1 MCKIRFCDSSFKI
14 LTKLNEK
21 SILKHLEL
29 CGRECYQSG
38 AKTTKDSCYSFV
50 KRLIDNSEG
59 SVLEHSSFSVKFI
72 CTRSLSHQLVRHRL
86 CAFSE
91 QSQRYCNYATKVP
104 IYFIIPLWIPENDR
118 EFLLNYTVDSSI
130 RFTDLP
136 DLSEDTLNW
145 LELVLDS
152 VKTYN
157 RLIKIG
163 LKPQEARSVLPNS
176 TKTAIVCTTN
186 IREWRHILKL
196 RTSKRADPEIKELMG
211 LLLKELKIQLP
222 VLFNDIGE
230 ENETN

>member
-118 EFLLNYTVDSSI
+118 EFLLNYTVDSNI

-136 DLSEDTLNW
+136 DEVQVRDSIDVSKSNGIIFPTKEFMYSRPLTTRRKMIELMKVELDTIRTMLDKYNYDLSIYDVDTLE
-145 LELVLDS
+145 ELNDD
-152 VKTYN
+152 
-157 RLIKIG
+157 
-163 LKPQEARSVLPNS
+163 
-176 TKTAIVCTTN
+176 N
-186 IREWRHILKL
+186 ILTL
-196 RTSKRADPEIKELMG
+196 SK
-211 LLLKELKIQLP
+211 
-222 VLFNDIGE
+222 
-230 ENETN
+230 